1 MGFKEFPKLL
11 EFAMNGGYFEVADLK
26 GKYAFIDVDG
36 VLAPLWFGGFDEYD
50 SSDHMKVGTRMPP
63 GTMLNRRP
71 AKIMQDIINAGIFRE
86 AVVIGHITYGFEE
99 TQEKE
104 SWLNIY
110 YPSIKKRI
118 WLDHDIR
125 KGSVIDAHVN
135 ALEINKSDAV
145 FIDDTL
151 GELIYALR
159 NHSIPPV
166 HVSTLLNLEV

>member
-1 MGFKEFPKLL
+1 
-11 EFAMNGGYFEVADLK
+11 
-26 GKYAFIDVDG
+26 
-36 VLAPLWFGGFDEYD
+36 
-50 SSDHMKVGTRMPP
+50 MPP